1 MAEYHY
7 NIKLTQTEVEFILKA
22 GEALLSRDTS
32 EVLETQGKTKGDVQE
47 LYKELATLIELK
59 DKISASSKVKVYDI
73 KP

>member
-22 GEALLSRDTS
+22 GEVLLSRDTS
-32 EVLETQGKTKGDVQE
+32 EVLETQGQTKGDVQE

-59 DKISASSKVKVYDI
+59 DKLSASSKVKVYDI

>member
-32 EVLETQGKTKGDVQE
+32 EVLETQGQTKGDVQE

-59 DKISASSKVKVYDI
+59 DKLSASSKVKVYDI